1 MHRCISLSLVPFHF
15 LRSRKLSNTNTHQ
28 YEKKYIN
35 SAIEDMI
42 TCSLRKLNR
51 GSISSSISTLR
62 RHFVRPN
69 SSGSFVIERGTT
81 SFQSRSFSFTFNNNN
96 NDDNDN
102 DDYDAD
108 DSNDNDTATTSTSNL
123 LFPWRH
129 APTLPDRVLAH
140 NDYSGQFNPTTRD
153 PYILRKL
160 IAARELNVSAWNV
173 LPIPFYRH
181 EWECDLANG
190 FAVGFG
196 FAVEELWRS
205 LFRVPVKNEN
215 GIISIDSSTQTTS
228 ITDHIS
234 SSSSSSSPNKD
245 DNNEYLLGMMDKKLL
260 REYQTLVN
268 PTDVHFKFS
277 LEPIA
282 SRLQHLFAVPV
293 PGLTREIVEDNPYVR
308 GSIYRLHSSYEENGF
323 DERYFDMLTDFA
335 KYNNDARDK
344 RTVIAEAA
352 ITCLEFFQVRDR
364 ASGRLVMG
372 MEDDD
377 DDGERGRGEEV
388 VHIVRFEVVTE
399 EKSWDNDNGDDDDG
413 NERREIGNWKI
424 TDVDDLLEGNLFH

>member
-1 MHRCISLSLVPFHF
+1 
-15 LRSRKLSNTNTHQ
+15 
-28 YEKKYIN
+28 
-35 SAIEDMI
+35 MI
-42 TCSLRKLNR
+42 TCSLRKLNK
-51 GSISSSISTLR
+51 GSISASIATLR
-62 RHFVRPN
+62 RHFHPPN
-69 SSGSFVIERGTT
+69 SNGLYIIERRTE
-81 SFQSRSFSFTFNNNN
+81 SFQPRSFSSSFNDNN
-96 NDDNDN
+96 NDDNNN
-102 DDYDAD
+102 DDDAD
-108 DSNDNDTATTSTSNL
+108 DDDDDNTTTSNL

-196 FAVEELWRS
+196 FAMEELWRS
-205 LFRVPVKNEN
+205 LFRVPVNNEN
-215 GIISIDSSTQTTS
+215 GIISIDSSTRTTS
-228 ITDHIS
+228 IIEDTL
-234 SSSSSSSPNKD
+234 SSSSSSPNEEN
-245 DNNEYLLGMMDKKLL
+245 NNEYLLEMMDKKLL
-260 REYQTLVN
+260 RQYQTLIN
-268 PTDVHFKFS
+268 PTELQFKFS
-277 LEPIA
+277 LQPI
-282 SRLQHLFAVPV
+282 SSHLQHIFAVPL
-293 PGLTREIVEDNPYVR
+293 PGLTREIVEDNPYIR
-308 GSIYRLHSSYEENGF
+308 GSIYKLHSSYEENGF

-335 KYNNDARDK
+335 KYNNDSRDT

-364 ASGRLVMG
+364 DSGSVVMG
-372 MEDDD
+372 MED
-377 DDGERGRGEEV
+377 EEEEEGEEV

-399 EKSWDNDNGDDDDG
+399 EKSRDNDDDDDG
-413 NERREIGNWKI
+413 GGDERREIGNWKI